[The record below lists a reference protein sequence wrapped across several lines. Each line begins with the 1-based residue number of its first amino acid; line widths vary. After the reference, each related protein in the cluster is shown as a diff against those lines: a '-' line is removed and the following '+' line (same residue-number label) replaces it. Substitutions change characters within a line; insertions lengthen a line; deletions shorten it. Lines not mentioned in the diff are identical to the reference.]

1 VTGGGQ
7 VPGMTVSK
15 KRVSIK
21 DIAELAGV
29 SHPTVSRALRGEG
42 RVSEDTR
49 ARILEIADEVGYTPS
64 MIARGLVTQR
74 SNSVGLVVTNFA
86 DPFHSEIAQGVEEEA
101 LRHQY
106 SIFLASTTVDPSR
119 EIEVVRNFQARQ
131 VDGIIVS
138 SSRVGGQYAGLLQE
152 TGIPI
157 VLINT
162 HAEGDNMH
170 MVYHDDYGGTT
181 NLVEHLLD
189 AGHECIAFLGNQR
202 GAKVMHDRYRAWHD
216 TLTRAGR
223 RTDMVCYGPNG
234 RLEGGAQGAHDLV
247 TLMADRWG
255 KAPDALVCYN
265 DTMAIGAISVLR
277 EQGLRIPDDIA
288 VTGFDDVDVAA
299 YFEPPLTT
307 WRQPR
312 RAMGRAAME
321 MMLDLLNSESNGE
334 SRVHVMQG
342 ELVVRRSA

>member
-1 VTGGGQ
+1 
-7 VPGMTVSK
+7 MNK

-42 RVSEDTR
+42 RMSDETR
-49 ARILEIADEVGYTPS
+49 ARILAIAADIGYTPS
-64 MIARGLVTQR
+64 LIARGLVTQR
-74 SNSVGLVVTNFA
+74 SHSVGLAVTNFA

-101 LRHQY
+101 LRRQY
-106 SIFLASTTVDPSR
+106 SIYLASTTVDPAR
-119 EIEVVRNFQARQ
+119 ELEVVRNFQARQ
-131 VDGIIVS
+131 VDGLIVS

-152 TGIPI
+152 IGIPI

-162 HAEGDNMH
+162 HAGGDNMH
-170 MVYHDDYGGTT
+170 MVYHDDYGGAFD
-181 NLVEHLLD
+181 LVQHLID
-189 AGHECIAFLGNQR
+189 AGYRRIAFLGNQR
-202 GAKVMHDRYRAWHD
+202 GGKPVHDRQRAWVD
-216 TLTRAGR
+216 ALAQA
-223 RTDMVCYGPNG
+223 DLPAEMLCFGPNG
-234 RLEGGAQGAHDLV
+234 RFEGGVAGAKALL
-247 TLMADRWG
+247 TLAAETWRG
-255 KAPDALVCYN
+255 LPDALVCYN

-277 EQGLRIPDDIA
+277 AQGLTVPQDMA

-321 MMLDLLNSESNGE
+321 MMLELLDGETNGTHRHV
-334 SRVHVMQG
+334 RVMHG